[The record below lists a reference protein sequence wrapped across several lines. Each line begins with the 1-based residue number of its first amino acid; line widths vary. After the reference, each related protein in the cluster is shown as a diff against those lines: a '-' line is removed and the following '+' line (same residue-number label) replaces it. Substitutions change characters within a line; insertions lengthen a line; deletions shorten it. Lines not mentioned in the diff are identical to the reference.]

1 MPDFGHSEVLFTQG
15 SKPMKFYMRP
25 CSEKQRLKPAIEHGG
40 GMLTSKWT
48 EGIYRLIPPDSK
60 KITETGISSKFID
73 DCIEHNRLLDMSDYE
88 IKSNDAEV
96 SDISDDDSKYQIRT
110 TARCMKTRKEYT
122 RKDDE
127 RIISYVLKT
136 KGYNDV
142 KGRSYWIQMQ
152 DRKVL
157 PQRTWQSLKEHFVKK
172 IIPNIHTFD
181 LDPKQKRAFL
191 RPFGRAGSEESTSGD
206 EDFEFSKTDD
216 MVILTYIL
224 NNDNYHRI
232 KKQSFWK
239 ELKQKYIPYCSW
251 MELRNRFFDT
261 IVPSIDKYSL
271 SSTNINRLK
280 SVIKIPNST
289 FSDVENLSGDKVHPS
304 NKNISATR
312 LASNVNPNHS
322 KTDVFSPEKN
332 NKVENMTEKEKTPD
346 TLAKTKSN
354 DIDIEKSD
362 PNSNSKFPGIS
373 WTVVLQAEEPHL
385 LCRGS
390 LDETDSR
397 NKNKNDKH
405 LKLPACNV
413 ETKSSENFTYSSS
426 SDVSET
432 PEKNKKLQTSKYRKT
447 DKVHQKSKVL
457 FEKFSMADIEEYLK
471 KTNEEG
477 SENKEMSEKSNSS
490 LQNLLIE
497 NLRKSLVNK
506 LHSRNHPADKLL
518 ENLKTEKL
526 DNVDSSLL
534 IGLYQNE
541 SKLESSSDSKNTDV
555 DMSNQDQCSMDT
567 DDLDIGVPMTMNKIS
582 DALSGEWPETQN
594 DFQDTNGLQNQI
606 HNCEM
611 SPIRKN
617 GKIEESTSEHNS
629 LLVNKLR
636 AKIKSIVG
644 NSSFKNLSTPERP
657 SKYRKI
663 MDEHECAD
671 NDFNR
676 NEGNALST
684 TFPFS
689 EREKKKILYEAL
701 LKPRETD
708 PPLEIKLSS
717 SIKAA
722 LKQIENIKKTSQN
735 WCQSLDLQNV
745 SLSTTSVNE
754 HYEKIK
760 ALHSY
765 LYDIYIMSLSHTV
778 LKKSH
783 DDIKVNDILVLLKY
797 LITNGGFSIDDISK
811 LMKRDIQWI

>member
-1 MPDFGHSEVLFTQG
+1 MPDFGHSEVLFTQE

-48 EGIYRLIPPDSK
+48 EGIYRLIPSDSK
-60 KITETGISSKFID
+60 RITETGISSKFID
-73 DCIEHNRLLDMSDYE
+73 DCIERNRLLDMSDYE
-88 IKSNDAEV
+88 IKSNNAAI
-96 SDISDDDSKYQIRT
+96 SDISDDDSKYEIRT
-110 TARCMKTRKEYT
+110 TARCTRTRKEYT
-122 RKDDE
+122 HQDDKL
-127 RIISYVLKT
+127 IIGYVLKT

-142 KGRSYWIQMQ
+142 KGRRYWREMQ

-157 PQRTWQSLKEHFVKK
+157 PQRTWQSLKERFIKR

-181 LDPKQKRAFL
+181 LDPKQRKALL
-191 RPFGRAGSEESTSGD
+191 RPFGRVDSEESASGD
-206 EDFEFSKTDD
+206 EDFEFSKADD
-216 MVILTYIL
+216 MAILTFIL
-224 NNDNYHRI
+224 DNDNYLRI
-232 KKQSFWK
+232 KKESLWQ

-251 MELRNRFFDT
+251 MELRDRFFDT

-271 SSTNINRLK
+271 SSPNINRLK
-280 SVIKIPNST
+280 SVIKIPNSM
-289 FSDVENLSGDKVHPS
+289 FSDVENLSGDKVRPS

-312 LASNVNPNHS
+312 FASNVNPNHS
-322 KTDVFSPEKN
+322 KTDILSPEKN

-346 TLAKTKSN
+346 LAKTKCN

-390 LDETDSR
+390 FDEADSR
-397 NKNKNDKH
+397 NKNKNDKR

-413 ETKSSENFTYSSS
+413 ETKLSENFTYSSS

-432 PEKNKKLQTSKYRKT
+432 PEKNKKLQTSKYRKA

-490 LQNLLIE
+490 LEKLLIE

-506 LHSRNHPADKLL
+506 LHSRNDSSDKLL
-518 ENLKTEKL
+518 EGLKTEKL

-534 IGLYQNE
+534 LGLYQNE

-555 DMSNQDQCSMDT
+555 DMSNQDQCSIDT
-567 DDLDIGVPMTMNKIS
+567 DDSDIGVPMTTNKIV
-582 DALSGEWPETQN
+582 DALSGKWSETQK

-606 HNCEM
+606 HKYEM
-611 SPIRKN
+611 SSIRKN

-629 LLVNKLR
+629 LLVDKLR

-644 NSSFKNLSTPERP
+644 NSSFKNLSTLERP

-684 TFPFS
+684 TIPFS
-689 EREKKKILYEAL
+689 EKEKKKIWYEAL

-735 WCQSLDLQNV
+735 WCQSLDMQNV

-760 ALHSY
+760 ALHSFV
-765 LYDIYIMSLSHTV
+765 YDIYIMSLSHTV

-783 DDIKVNDILVLLKY
+783 DDIKVNDILVLVKY

-811 LMKRDIQWI
+811 LINRDIQWI